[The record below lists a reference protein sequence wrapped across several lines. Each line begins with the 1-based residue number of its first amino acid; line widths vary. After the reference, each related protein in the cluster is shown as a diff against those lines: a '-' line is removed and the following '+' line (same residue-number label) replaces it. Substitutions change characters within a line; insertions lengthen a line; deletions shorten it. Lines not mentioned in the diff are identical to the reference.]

1 MVRLKIMAAGRPA
14 SPGDFGAAIEGSALV
29 LPEEIAAVFR
39 SYGIDDVLGMLAY
52 VDAFPSTIAR
62 DLHWSVSDVQHGL
75 GTLRDQLTGHVDQ
88 SFLTVKRGPQ
98 RSYGALPPADWK
110 RTR

>member
-1 MVRLKIMAAGRPA
+1 MGAPRMGTTSLRRNLPAGSTLEARGSQMVRLKIMAAGRPA

-62 DLHWSVSDVQHGL
+62 DLHWSVSDVQH
-75 GTLRDQLTGHVDQ
+75 
-88 SFLTVKRGPQ
+88 
-98 RSYGALPPADWK
+98 
-110 RTR
+110 